1 LQIKDKVTKTSIQSS
16 DTLPSTLLQNKK
28 EDGLMMLGC
37 SYSTISPGSL
47 LSCNHAQRPDHARVP
62 CGTSGELTLE
72 ATLDDIKG
80 GVEARGPNTDQ
91 CADQNRPVRRQGIT
105 MVVISVI

>member
-1 LQIKDKVTKTSIQSS
+1 
-16 DTLPSTLLQNKK
+16 
-28 EDGLMMLGC
+28 MMLGC